1 MKIVV
6 IGGAGFIGGHIVD
19 RLKVTS
25 DVIVYDIYK
34 PENLHPA
41 GSFEY
46 IFGDILDENRLRM
59 AVKWADVVYHLAGI
73 SNTGKCM
80 AGPKM
85 AVETNCI
92 GTVNVLKA
100 CLEMGVGKVIIAGTS
115 LIGSLLYPLKLLY
128 NRDLDLID
136 VRESR
141 HIYVTTKIFQ
151 EMITRD
157 FSVWDLP
164 HTIFRFGICYGPRMT
179 PGVVVHNF
187 IKNALGGKPLQ
198 VHGDGL
204 QERPY
209 IYIHDLVDACVKAIS
224 KKANNKTYNI
234 VPDKLTCIKD
244 IADAVNSI
252 LPVGVQYTPS
262 REYDFER
269 VHELC
274 SDELKHDLGWKQKTM
289 LQDGIKETID
299 YYRRHGF

>member
-1 MKIVV
+1 MRVVV
-6 IGGAGFIGGHIVD
+6 IGGSGFIGGHIVD
-19 RLKVTS
+19 RLKVTN
-25 DVIVYDIYK
+25 DVVVYDVYK
-34 PENLHPA
+34 PEKLHPA

-80 AGPKM
+80 MNPKM

-100 CLEMGVGKVIIAGTS
+100 CLDMGVGKVIIAGTS
-115 LIGSLLYPLKLLY
+115 LIGSLLYSHC
-128 NRDLDLID
+128 DEGSVDLID
-136 VRESR
+136 VRESK

-157 FSVWDLP
+157 FSAWGLP
-164 HTIFRFGICYGPRMT
+164 YTIFRFGICYGPRMT

-187 IKNALGGKPLQ
+187 IKNAFEGKPLQ
-198 VHGDGL
+198 VHGDGS
-204 QERPY
+204 QKRPY
-209 IYIHDLVDACVKAIS
+209 IYVHDLVDACEKAIL

-234 VPDKLTCIKD
+234 VPDKFTSISD
-244 IADAVNSI
+244 IADAVTSI
-252 LPVGVQYTPS
+252 IPVGMQYTPS
-262 REYDFER
+262 REHDFEYM
-269 VHELC
+269 HELH
-274 SDELKHDLGWKQKTM
+274 SDELGMDLHWKQSTS

-299 YYRRHGF
+299 YYRRYGF